1 MSNPKKYRKCP
12 HCKSVKGFRV
22 TIILAGYQEEVRD
35 FSGNM
40 IDASRHGADRV
51 EKMVECLECKKLI
64 PTENVKIDL

>member
-1 MSNPKKYRKCP
+1 
-12 HCKSVKGFRV
+12 V